1 MYYLQTLQIIPRI
14 RILKLAVEFHIFY
27 VRGMLTKDLT
37 ARGSKIC
44 DRKLIVVAISKQMY
58 YSTVI

>member
-1 MYYLQTLQIIPRI
+1 
-14 RILKLAVEFHIFY
+14 
-27 VRGMLTKDLT
+27 MLTKDLT